1 MVFPQQQPTEGATMT
16 GYCGL
21 ICEKCEAFIA
31 TRDND
36 DALRREVAEKWGR
49 LSHAPIKP
57 EHINCTGCL
66 SAGVK
71 TYYCEQLCEI
81 RKCAVRKAVGTC
93 AECADYPCAVL
104 GELFRAA
111 PQAQAML
118 EALRRGRSSEA

>member
-1 MVFPQQQPTEGATMT
+1 MVIPLRQPTEETTMT

-57 EHINCTGCL
+57 EHINCTGCR

-71 TYYCEQLCEI
+71 TYYCEQLCE
-81 RKCAVRKAVGTC
+81 VRKWRG
-93 AECADYPCAVL
+93 AEGGGHLRGLRGLSVR
-104 GELFRAA
+104 RA
-111 PQAQAML
+111 
-118 EALRRGRSSEA
+118 R